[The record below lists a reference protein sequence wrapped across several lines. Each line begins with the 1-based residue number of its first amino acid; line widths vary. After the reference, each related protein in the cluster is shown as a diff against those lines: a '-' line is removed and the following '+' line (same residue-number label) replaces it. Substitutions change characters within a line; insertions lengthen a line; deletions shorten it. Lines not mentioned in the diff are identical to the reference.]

1 MIYSAG
7 GTGNRS
13 HRRFSVPAVRDRST
27 VNSNPTFPEKIN
39 RREMKVAIRRSG
51 YLLEQ
56 RVSATIRDNGYHVE
70 TNPSFKDPL
79 TGKSREYDVSAVI
92 TFDLLGRKR
101 KIDFLWFHILCECEN
116 NEQPIVFFEDE
127 PAHPDLIHHG
137 IVCSGLPLRFGKKNQ
152 TIDISEFL
160 RFAGF
165 HHSWKWPC
173 ATQYCSFQR
182 KHQNAPWIALHDEVH
197 HGTFTNLIA
206 ALECEIDEH
215 YRLLEKAGLPRDTA
229 SVSVYYPLLVLG
241 GPLYLAHESKR
252 GLVLHPRGH
261 LQFKKETWVGERR
274 SEYRVDVIQ
283 EAYVPRYL
291 RILEK
296 ELRDIRKE
304 AEMKKVDFLLG
315 LTRES
320 DKLRPR
326 RRSTPIRNLLDPRFE

>member
-1 MIYSAG
+1 
-7 GTGNRS
+7 
-13 HRRFSVPAVRDRST
+13 
-27 VNSNPTFPEKIN
+27 
-39 RREMKVAIRRSG
+39 MKVAIRRSG

-56 RVSATIRDNGYHVE
+56 RVAATIRDNGYHVE

-92 TFDLLGRKR
+92 VFDLLGRKR

-116 NEQPIVFFEDE
+116 NEQPVVFFEDE
-127 PAHPDLIHHG
+127 PADPDLIHLG
-137 IVCSGLPLRFGKKNQ
+137 IVCSGLPLRFRKRNQ
-152 TIDISEFL
+152 TVDISEFL
-160 RFAGF
+160 HFDGF

-182 KHQNAPWIALHDEVH
+182 KHQNAPWIALHDEAH
-197 HGTFTNLIA
+197 HATVTNLLA

-215 YRLLEKAGLPRDTA
+215 YGLLEKGRFSRDTA

-241 GPLYLAHESKR
+241 GPLYLARESKR
-252 GLVLHPRGH
+252 GLVLHPRSY
-261 LQFKKETWVGERR
+261 LQYKKETWVGERR

-283 EAYVPRYL
+283 EGYVPRYL

-296 ELRDIRKE
+296 ELREIRKA

-315 LTRES
+315 LTREL
-320 DKLRPR
+320 DKLSPR
-326 RRSTPIRNLLDPRFE
+326 RKSAPIRILLDPRFE